1 MAKKS
6 RKMNIPNWKKKK
18 WYELVAPE
26 IYSEKVIGEAFVESP
41 EDLKGKVVQV
51 NMMNL
56 LGGPRKQSFSAKLRV
71 EKVQGNKGLTKPI
84 KLAML
89 PASVKRL
96 IRSGKNRVDL
106 SFTATSSD
114 EVLLRLKPLI
124 ITKTRA
130 PNSTLT
136 DLRSTAVEF
145 LTKYVEGHSYE
156 EMFDAVSRS
165 VIQKEL
171 KLTLEKI
178 FPLRLV
184 EIRVLEVELVKGIR
198 TLPESVSVVEEVADD
213 KVESEETKED
223 SDDSKKPAPVVE
235 EVADDKVES
244 EEVEANSEDD
254 SDDSEDSEEPV
265 KEE

>member
-1 MAKKS
+1 MAKKKS
-6 RKMNIPNWKKKK
+6 GKSNIPNWKKKR

-26 IYSEKVIGEAFVESP
+26 IYSEKIIGEAFVEAP
-41 EDLKGKVVQV
+41 EDLVGKVVQV

-56 LGGPRKQSFSAKLRV
+56 LGSPRKQSFSAKLRV
-71 EKVQGNKGLTKPI
+71 EQVQGNKGLTKPI

-106 SFTATSSD
+106 SFKVESKD
-114 EVLLRLKPLI
+114 GIVLRVKPLI

-130 PNSTLT
+130 SKSTLT
-136 DLRSTAVEF
+136 DIRAKATELLETYAKEHTF
-145 LTKYVEGHSYE
+145 E
-156 EMFDAVSRS
+156 EMFDAASRS
-165 VIQKEL
+165 LIQKEL

-184 EIRVLEVELVKGIR
+184 EIRVLEIELIKGVR
-198 TLPESVSVVEEVADD
+198 TLPTPVKKEEVSEE
-213 KVESEETKED
+213 KSEETET
-223 SDDSKKPAPVVE
+223 
-235 EVADDKVES
+235 
-244 EEVEANSEDD
+244 
-254 SDDSEDSEEPV
+254 